1 MAYARDRLEPE
12 MRAVAPEAGIA
23 FEVMSGFPGLDTPPA
38 VDIVALTKSLAGRGD
53 HGKVAY
59 GTEAGLFAAAGI
71 PTVVIGPGSIE
82 QAHKADEFIA
92 VSELDACG
100 AFLDRLIAH
109 CRR

>member
-1 MAYARDRLEPE
+1 
-12 MRAVAPEAGIA
+12 MRASGSSRRCGASRRRRRIT
-23 FEVMSGFPGLDTPPA
+23 FEVISGFPGLDTPA
-38 VDIVALTKSLAGRGD
+38 DADVVGLAKTLAGRNE

-59 GTEAGLFAAAGI
+59 GTEAGLFAQAGI

-92 VSELDACG
+92 ASELEACG

-109 CRR
+109 CRG